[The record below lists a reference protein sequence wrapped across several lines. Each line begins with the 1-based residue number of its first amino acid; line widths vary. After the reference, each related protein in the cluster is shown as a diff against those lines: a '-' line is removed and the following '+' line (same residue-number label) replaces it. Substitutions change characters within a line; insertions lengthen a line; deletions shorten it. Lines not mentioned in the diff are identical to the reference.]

1 MAEVRKYLRGEK
13 VLSFESLT
21 PDTDTVYFLLEKL
34 KPTDPGT
41 LKLAIRNASN
51 TQWHFLEAEATG
63 GGGGDGIGG
72 IVNIVNGF
80 EQENVVLDLS
90 IDSNNILTISGRPQD
105 GIDLSR
111 FALDANVVHKTGDE
125 TVNDIKTFTSSPK
138 VPTGQVGQDAVN
150 YDQLQTALADIQQEI
165 VSGTTGMGI
174 YNAGDPYPEATDA
187 FQYWIVKGE
196 GPVGGDGENV
206 NEGDWIISLA
216 ANAGGTDLDVGQ
228 NWEVIK
234 RTTGVATTAS
244 FGIVKLSTQEEYDQG
259 DSNSVVTPNLIQ
271 ATLSDLINNYLPN
284 NFMKVDMSNL
294 SDNLTLTE
302 QLAIQDKLG
311 INEGFATEQW

>member
-13 VLSFESLT
+13 VLSFENLT
-21 PDTDTVYFLLEKL
+21 PDTDTVYFLLERV

-63 GGGGDGIGG
+63 GGGGDGVGG
-72 IVNIVNGF
+72 IVDIVNGF
-80 EQENVVLDLS
+80 NQANVVLDLS
-90 IDSNNILTISGRPQD
+90 IDENNILTISGRENE

-111 FALDANVVHKTGDE
+111 FALDSDVVHKTGVE
-125 TVNDIKTFTSSPK
+125 TINDIKTFTSSPK
-138 VPTGQVGQDAVN
+138 VPTGQIGQDAVN
-150 YDQLQTALADIQQEI
+150 YDQLQAAITNIQQEI
-165 VSGTTGMGI
+165 TSGTTGMGI
-174 YNAGDPYPEATDA
+174 YNAGDPYPAATDS
-187 FQYWIVKGE
+187 FQYWVVKGE

-206 NEGDWIISLA
+206 TEGDWIISLA
-216 ANAGGTDLDVGQ
+216 ANAGGTDLAVGE

-234 RTTGVATTAS
+234 RTTGAATTAS

-271 ATLSDLINNYLPN
+271 ATLSDLINNYLPT
-284 NFMKVDMSNL
+284 NFMTVDMLNL
-294 SDNLTLTE
+294 SDNLTFAE
-302 QLAIQDKLG
+302 QVTIQGKLG
-311 INEGFATEQW
+311 IEEGFAVEGW

>member
-13 VLSFESLT
+13 VLSFENLT
-21 PDTDTVYFLLEKL
+21 PDTDTVYFLLERV

-63 GGGGDGIGG
+63 GSGGDGVGG

-80 EQENVVLDLS
+80 EQANVILDLS
-90 IDSNNILTISGRPQD
+90 IDENNILTISGREN

-111 FALDANVVHKTGDE
+111 FALDDNVVHRTDDE
-125 TVNDIKTFTSSPK
+125 TINDIKTFTSSPK

-150 YDQLQTALADIQQEI
+150 YDQLQTAITNIQQI
-165 VSGTTGMGI
+165 ITSGTTGMGI
-174 YNAGDPYPEATDA
+174 YNAGDPYPAATDP

-216 ANAGGTDLDVGQ
+216 ANAGGTDLAVGQ
-228 NWEVIK
+228 HWEVIK

-259 DSNSVVTPNLIQ
+259 DSNSVVTPDLIQ
-271 ATLSDLINNYLPN
+271 ATLSDLINNYLPG
-284 NFMKVDMSNL
+284 NFMMVDMSNL

-302 QLAIQDKLG
+302 QVAIQDKLG